1 MVSSHWQQKMNEAF
15 LWLLKTAGTRV
26 LCHHNIESEFEP
38 FGHEGVC
45 CLVSQLIRVNILID
59 CLLFKLIL
67 EFIQISKALWNF
79 HIESFY
85 IFADTI

>member
-1 MVSSHWQQKMNEAF
+1 M
-15 LWLLKTAGTRV
+15 
-26 LCHHNIESEFEP
+26 P
-38 FGHEGVC
+38 FGHGGVC

-79 HIESFY
+79 QIDTLY
-85 IFADTI
+85 IVGGTF